1 MLGYPATET
10 SQSAFTGWN
19 ANDDLVELFANA
31 DPNGTDTTSFYT
43 ITPAGTPSD
52 VFTLSLA
59 FGTASFNGLAT
70 NPAGLK
76 VFANLISDTAGNNLP
91 ADVEDDEQYAIN
103 YFDFKI
109 DGASFVLGGGSP
121 TQSTVADATMDL
133 NMLDFIEQESFQQV
147 PTFGFVFTF
156 SKELNTS
163 SVSIDDFSINLGKQT
178 ITYSIGGSTT
188 SEIYDFSDPDNSDIS
203 FNNTNDQ
210 ITLAFKLTESMQK
223 YGFDLN
229 GDLSVQI
236 NSNSSEILDNE
247 NGSKVGSDSP
257 TLSYQ
262 IKSKMPRLT
271 SFELEQA
278 TNSYTTGSISTNYY
292 STFAG
297 ADASNDPVTFYGY
310 KLKLSFDE
318 EVESLISTSSI
329 SEYSDDAHTGGVAYY
344 TSRQFLEY
352 GSDYASVYTLPNTTS
367 DEYTN
372 YFPGTRSLFTNP
384 ISAASTIWYFYA
396 YLTPDTADF
405 TNNVSE
411 HNYTLLYDA
420 TGVSLSGN
428 TDYPHLLRAS
438 SNLYLVDADGNPV
451 RVPDSWLF
459 GGSNH
464 GLLSLDVA
472 YDSQPPELIGASAL
486 NVDDLDN
493 DGIAD
498 DYNGTYGTYGD
509 TATFAFELTF
519 SEEVG
524 NNSELSAAIDWNV
537 TSGTTISSGG
547 GEVTGPVVTG
557 DQYVY
562 TLSNEVSGLFDA
574 SGNSGQYSISFNGK
588 DLVDTVGNA
597 VDTSA
602 ANTILARDLCASG
615 FCSYENAYVGLV
627 SASANPSSQLVNPGT
642 GTSNAANITF
652 TLVFS
657 QPVTLTQS
665 DPSSIFSLTFYE
677 ALAGDQVGNAINLN
691 DTFPNLANV
700 DDDGNGYAYTYTLSV
715 EDDDV
720 SDDYLWALYNYDNL
734 FTAAT
739 DTELNLLLLDSV
751 VEANSGF
758 NFLNAFHSAQDVYP
772 AIPATIQSEFA
783 ASADP
788 SSSVGVYFLDG
799 IPEVDS
805 AEAVAA
811 NSSNRQSD
819 NSDVKR
825 HIAFTFSG
833 FNSSTG
839 DGFGMHMLFRTSDDA
854 FTTDDPSTAPYY
866 GAEGGIYIS
875 GQQLDQNNV
884 GYHICPPFSKHLDR
898 IGTGM
903 QHTAAAS
910 YNANRMKIHYLA
922 IPYDAVSASH
932 LYSDDEIKN
941 LNPTTVDFTGSL
953 DTTEPCVRTAFYN
966 DGTGQYGYVVDS
978 DMEEQH
984 MVIANAMLQDT
995 HGDTANLAMLPTDQ
1009 LEHVYFDLYSKDYY
1023 NDSWRKD
1030 HKITAEDLLTDLSF
1044 NINSDALHNT
1054 DDLTFQIAEDAF
1066 SIFASRFINSINARF
1081 LDSVFLDDFTNLDI
1095 PAYSQDWL
1103 EKYAEFA
1110 TEPAYANVRWDGTQ
1124 YGRISDEDD
1133 YLTPNYRNQT
1143 PDVLVDKNDNR
1154 LVLSIGVHPA
1164 AIWVTAGSGFFQPF
1178 ESNQANF
1185 LKMNPAFY
1193 GLYYGGDSSTLTEPA
1208 FDYTSRHL
1216 AYVNFDLVYELTI
1229 DDQTQEITG
1238 ATLVQI
1244 VSPFT
1249 LLKHSFFSSSELQD
1263 RQTYG
1268 ETYTAVAASIAD
1280 NVFRHNFTG
1289 TNSNDTVQHFLPY
1302 GVYCRLS
1309 TSSPSNSTCYN
1320 DHAQMLLPDP
1330 DDTGN
1335 HARTISSPHNLHRGV
1350 LYLENTT
1357 AYSPDSSS
1365 NDTLGGGG
1373 PALLQRF
1380 MRLQADHYN
1389 TTGGSKISA
1398 SANPYT
1404 PGAIGDYAYSTM
1416 LYNSFNR
1423 DHAHHYTYSS
1433 SAEDF
1438 DKTFALDDDYATADG
1453 YEQQY
1458 WGISPYAESPDARA
1472 DQILPNAFFLGFP
1485 LRNHY
1490 HHNFTVQPYQHTS
1503 FVQQI
1508 NSALA
1513 DPDYLFNKN
1522 TYLRGLHT
1530 SLHHDHE
1537 DMSWAGANSFNVYP
1551 SFIFPSKFDE
1561 YNAGD
1566 GSTSPRT
1573 LYEQRSSFNFYD
1585 VYVLNGRHQS
1595 YFPNIFDEAAHI
1607 LGVFPHTQENT
1618 AFYRPVE
1625 SHDYETFLFQAAHAP
1640 QYYSGRSPGYSSSYT
1655 SFPYAVYALG
1665 EQLALR
1671 PDLGSY
1677 YGHGM
1682 IFRSADGASYPR
1694 GGETEL
1700 MPVFQSYNHDGTHYA
1715 GVIDSDVLYDGG
1727 NIQRMLLPHHLDD
1740 FDFDRGQILAN
1751 KLGFFVDTG
1760 HTMDNRTYVASNGT
1774 YYYSYVYS
1782 RLFFPA
1788 DPTITTTETATT
1800 DYIAKRETRG
1810 KGTVTSYYPLVLA
1823 NESLHTADASWPLLL
1838 TSYPQGSHI
1847 YLDTDGDRAY
1857 NLDGSSPSIGSA
1869 DHALKLNSASKSTG
1883 HLPIALDKIFP
1894 EGYRYQLGFVNREE
1908 LFMYD
1913 PTVGNGDSDTDPV
1926 ISRFYSSA
1934 VGHFGYATQ
1943 YSRLNRRSMQGYHLS
1958 TSSQFLGDH
1967 LARFETEPTSGAH
1980 TPNNL
1985 STVFDHTPVN
1995 QGATGTN
2002 YGSYGDGHYNL
2013 TTATTSQ
2020 LSSTWRHRT
2029 YQGNLRGY
2037 VLEMRTHPIENNFYE
2052 EIQGTGASSITF
2064 PSDGNGL
2071 TDMNSLNGE
2080 HPDGNP

>member
-1 MLGYPATET
+1 ML
-10 SQSAFTGWN
+10 
-19 ANDDLVELFANA
+19 
-31 DPNGTDTTSFYT
+31 
-43 ITPAGTPSD
+43 
-52 VFTLSLA
+52 
-59 FGTASFNGLAT
+59 
-70 NPAGLK
+70 
-76 VFANLISDTAGNNLP
+76 
-91 ADVEDDEQYAIN
+91 
-103 YFDFKI
+103 
-109 DGASFVLGGGSP
+109 
-121 TQSTVADATMDL
+121 
-133 NMLDFIEQESFQQV
+133 
-147 PTFGFVFTF
+147 
-156 SKELNTS
+156 
-163 SVSIDDFSINLGKQT
+163 
-178 ITYSIGGSTT
+178 
-188 SEIYDFSDPDNSDIS
+188 
-203 FNNTNDQ
+203 
-210 ITLAFKLTESMQK
+210 K
-223 YGFDLN
+223 YGFDFADTVSAQIDATKQGFEINSTSGTVLTSSSAELFYNIQSSLPVLQTFERLN
-229 GDLSVQI
+229 G
-236 NSNSSEILDNE
+236 SS
-247 NGSKVGSDSP
+247 
-257 TLSYQ
+257 SY
-262 IKSKMPRLT
+262 
-271 SFELEQA
+271 E
-278 TNSYTTGSISTNYY
+278 
-292 STFAG
+292 
-297 ADASNDPVTFYGY
+297 
-310 KLKLSFDE
+310 
-318 EVESLISTSSI
+318 
-329 SEYSDDAHTGGVAYY
+329 SDDATIGYYQSFTFDSGSGKSGSFYGQQLRYQFNEEVSVVGEDSSDLEAYTIPTNAYY
-344 TSRQFLEY
+344 IT
-352 GSDYASVYTLPNTTS
+352 GSNSADGNTGADLLAYTATTYTDSQLPNADPSTDLINNNNGYGPLVTS
-367 DEYTN
+367 
-372 YFPGTRSLFTNP
+372 GSLLQ
-384 ISAASTIWYFYA
+384 SASGSLDPLDDTWYHLA
-396 YLTPDTADF
+396 YLTIDENDF
-405 TNNVSE
+405 VNEASIHEYSVR
-411 HNYTLLYDA
+411 YDSVYHSA
-420 TGVSLSGN
+420 AAAKVPELFGDVKSYN
-428 TDYPHLLRAS
+428 S
-438 SNLYLVDADGNPV
+438 SNFAGTYFADEDGNPA
-451 RVPDSWLF
+451 RLVPAWFNSSTSPGTQQLTFDTKAPE
-459 GGSNH
+459 
-464 GLLSLDVA
+464 LLSA
-472 YDSQPPELIGASAL
+472 TAL
-486 NVDDLDN
+486 NVSDSDSDGNEDN
-493 DGIAD
+493 YA
-498 DYNGTYGTYGD
+498 GTFGTTGD
-509 TATFAFELTF
+509 TATFTFELVF
-519 SEEVG
+519 SEQ
-524 NNSELSAAIDWNV
+524 LSSPTDLANALVWTIDSTHNTTGAAV
-537 TSGTTISSGG
+537 TDLAPDPQVSAPDEGTDSSGDPIFTYT
-547 GEVTGPVVTG
+547 VT
-557 DQYVY
+557 
-562 TLSNEVSGLFDA
+562 NAVSGLFDTT
-574 SGNSGQYSISFNGK
+574 GK
-588 DLVDTVGNA
+588 YHIELDD
-597 VDTSA
+597 S
-602 ANTILARDLCASG
+602 
-615 FCSYENAYVGLV
+615 
-627 SASANPSSQLVNPGT
+627 NPLTDSS
-642 GTSNAANITF
+642 GTSIDFNAANEVLGANNPTLCFFGTCLYSHAPATLTAASVFPSLVSVIGEDSSAFNEFNLTLSFSEPVLFTPDQTLSSTDAAQDAFTMDYTLISNPNNSITQIQTGQTISTTTF
-652 TLVFS
+652 TDTIIAPLYPVGSVTEDNGISYYS
-657 QPVTLTQS
+657 QYVVQ
-665 DPSSIFSLTFYE
+665 F
-677 ALAGDQVGNAINLN
+677 
-691 DTFPNLANV
+691 
-700 DDDGNGYAYTYTLSV
+700 DDDIG
-715 EDDDV
+715 
-720 SDDYLWALYNYDNL
+720 LWARDNYGTTIGDSSEVSIY
-734 FTAAT
+734 FTDIATAARDT
-739 DTELNLLLLDSV
+739 DSSGSVLNINYL
-751 VEANSGF
+751 E
-758 NFLNAFHSAQDVYP
+758 NFLTIDGAQPTILSTSAVNEDNTEIFMV
-772 AIPATIQSEFA
+772 
-783 ASADP
+783 DP
-788 SSSVGVYFLDG
+788 TNDQNVITKLKYQLITQ
-799 IPEVDS
+799 IPEV
-805 AEAVAA
+805 AAITAVAA
-811 NSSNRQSD
+811 DQTNSQAYNSSSP
-819 NSDVKR
+819 VAR
-825 HIAFTFSG
+825 HVEFQIDKLDPTL
-833 FNSSTG
+833 G
-839 DGFGMHMLFRTSDDA
+839 DGIGILFLFRTSDDN
-854 FTTDDPSTAPYY
+854 FTNNDPSTAPYY

-875 GQQLDQNNV
+875 GADIDSSGT

-903 QHTAAAS
+903 QHTDAAS
-910 YNANRMKIHYLA
+910 YNANRMKIHYLP
-922 IPYDAVSASH
+922 IPYAADSD
-932 LYSDDEIKN
+932 LYIYNDTEIAA
-941 LNPTTVDFTGSL
+941 LTSIAADFTGSL

-995 HGDTANLAMLPTDQ
+995 HGDTADLAMLPTDQ

-1110 TEPAYANVRWDGTQ
+1110 TEPAYASVRWDGTQ
-1124 YGRISDEDD
+1124 SGRISDEDD

-1185 LKMNPAFY
+1185 LKMDSEFY
-1193 GLYYGGDSSTLTEPA
+1193 SLYYGGDSSTLTEPA

-1216 AYVNFDLVYELTI
+1216 AYVNFDLVYDLTI
-1229 DDQTQEITG
+1229 DPDTQAITG

-1249 LLKHSFFSSSELQD
+1249 LLKHSFFSVEELED

-1380 MRLQADHYN
+1380 MRLQADHYSS
-1389 TTGGSKISA
+1389 TGGSRINA

-1423 DHAHHYTYSS
+1423 DHAHHYTYNS

-1458 WGISPYAESPDARA
+1458 WGISPFAESPDARA

-1513 DPDYLFNKN
+1513 ESDYLFNKN

-1530 SLHHDHE
+1530 SLNHDHE

-1561 YNAGD
+1561 YDAGD

-1573 LYEQRSSFNFYD
+1573 LYEQRSSFNFYE
-1585 VYVLNGRHQS
+1585 VYTLNGRHQN

-1618 AFYRPVE
+1618 AFYRPLE
-1625 SHDYETFLFQAAHAP
+1625 SQDYSEFLFQAAHAP
-1640 QYYSGRSPGYSSSYT
+1640 QYYSGRSPGYSSTNT
-1655 SFPYAVYALG
+1655 SFAYAVYALG

-1671 PDLGSY
+1671 PDLSSY

-1700 MPVFQSYNHDGTHYA
+1700 MPVFQSSSHDGTHYA
-1715 GVIDSDVLYDGG
+1715 GVIESDVLYDGG

-1913 PTVGNGDSDTDPV
+1913 PSVGNGDSSSDPV

-1967 LARFETEPTSGAH
+1967 LARFESEPSLGAGAH

-2002 YGSYGDGHYNL
+2002 YGSYGEGHYNL
-2013 TTATTSQ
+2013 NTSTTSQ
-2020 LSSTWRHRT
+2020 LSGTWRHRT

-2052 EIQGTGASSITF
+2052 EIQVPGGQNITF

-2071 TDMNSLNGE
+2071 TDMQSLNGQ